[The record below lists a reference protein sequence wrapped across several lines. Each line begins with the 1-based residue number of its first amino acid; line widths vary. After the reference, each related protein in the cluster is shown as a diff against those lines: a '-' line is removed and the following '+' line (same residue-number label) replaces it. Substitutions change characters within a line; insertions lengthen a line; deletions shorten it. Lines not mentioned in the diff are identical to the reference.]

1 MEEQLNMMRRGRQF
15 KQLMNKKMDGI
26 IREYDV
32 KRVEI
37 EILRFLAMS
46 GERNTAADIHRYLDL
61 NKGQISKTLEH
72 LCTMRYMHYILS
84 EEAKELVRRINAI
97 WDDMHQQIMS
107 GIQAEDRAI
116 FNKVL
121 KHAMANMERMIDE
134 ASV

>member
-61 NKGQISKTLEH
+61 NKGRFQRPWNICVPCIIWRACQI
-72 LCTMRYMHYILS
+72 
-84 EEAKELVRRINAI
+84 RRTGVICI
-97 WDDMHQQIMS
+97 IYCQRRQKSW
-107 GIQAEDRAI
+107 
-116 FNKVL
+116 
-121 KHAMANMERMIDE
+121 
-134 ASV
+134 